1 MVLFMA
7 HIFLFS
13 LIAKRIGMNEN
24 ARDRSGG
31 MIKSISPYNQC
42 RILICQITGY
52 NKTLMTD
59 NT

>member
-31 MIKSISPYNQC
+31 MLKKHFPV
-42 RILICQITGY
+42 
-52 NKTLMTD
+52 
-59 NT
+59 